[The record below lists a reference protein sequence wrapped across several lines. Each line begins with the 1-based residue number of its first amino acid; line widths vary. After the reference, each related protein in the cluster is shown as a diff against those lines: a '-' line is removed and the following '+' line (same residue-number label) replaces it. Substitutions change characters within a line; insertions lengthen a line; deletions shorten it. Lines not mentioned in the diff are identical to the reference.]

1 MATTGEL
8 KFKLA
13 LEDEGINWDISERV
27 LDQVDLHLTT
37 GFHEEIGKMEDD
49 LNEINSL
56 AYTARETVRGWDEGL
71 LIDLEALAKPLP
83 DGEEETVEELREA
96 LAEVVA
102 MYRYDA
108 RDVYTSLK
116 DIEKLTEGE

>member
-49 LNEINSL
+49 LNEIHSL
-56 AYTARETVRGWDEGL
+56 ASRPREVSDILDEGL
-71 LIDLEALAKPLP
+71 LADLEALAKPLP
-83 DGEEETVEELREA
+83 DGKEETVEELREA
-96 LAEVVA
+96 LAEIVE
-102 MYRYDA
+102 MYSL
-108 RDVYTSLK
+108 DVQHVRETMI
-116 DIEKLTEGE
+116 DIEGLTGKE